1 MNYQEYLEKA
11 KALIRTFW
19 ESEYGDCKESDFD
32 DLTQVPLAYTTLTD
46 AEMPVEVFIDLVNR
60 RLISYAGDDCL
71 IEVIHFASF
80 EDVITQCEVLDFD
93 ELVYFDESILAGA
106 LAQWKEAVVC

>member
-19 ESEYGDCKESDFD
+19 ESEYGDCDESDFD

-46 AEMPVEVFIDLVNR
+46 AELPVEVFMDLENC
-60 RLISYAGDDCL
+60 RLESYAGDDVL
-71 IEVIHFASF
+71 IEVIQFQSW
-80 EDVITQCEVLDFD
+80 EDVITQCEILDFD
-93 ELVYFDESILAGA
+93 ALMSFDDAVLDGA